1 MRAHVGWLA
10 VLLVAVLAA
19 CSGSGLVDVGDG
31 RQLYLTCGGEGSPTV
46 VMESGGAGHS
56 ATWQRI
62 QPEVAE
68 FTQACAYDRA
78 GTGRSS
84 SVAPHATTQAIAE
97 ELHALLAA
105 AGVQP
110 PYVLVD
116 HSLGGIIVRQFATR
130 YPDDNAGMVL
140 VDTSH
145 GDQRARF
152 QAAVTPEEWQR
163 YGSSSQDT
171 DFVFPEGTDLLGP
184 DLNEIPLVVL
194 SAGKVRS
201 DVPPD
206 VAQKLDGVRQEMHQE
221 LLNLSSNSTHVIAE
235 GSDHRIPQ
243 NRPELVV
250 GAISQVV
257 KGIRNQ
263 DKP

>member
-1 MRAHVGWLA
+1 MITRRCEVRTHVGWLA
-10 VLLVAVLAA
+10 ALMVVVLAG
-19 CSGSGLVDVGDG
+19 CGSGDQGLIDVGDG
-31 RQLYLTCGGEGSPTV
+31 RQLYLTCEGQGSPTV

-84 SVAPHATTQAIAE
+84 SVPKHGTIRAIAE
-97 ELHALLAA
+97 ELHVLLAVT
-105 AGVQP
+105 GVQP
-110 PYVLVD
+110 PYVLVG

-130 YPDDNAGMVL
+130 YPDDVAGMVL

-163 YGSSSQDT
+163 YGSPSQDT
-171 DFVFPEGTDLLGP
+171 DFVFP
-184 DLNEIPLVVL
+184 
-194 SAGKVRS
+194 
-201 DVPPD
+201 
-206 VAQKLDGVRQEMHQE
+206 
-221 LLNLSSNSTHVIAE
+221 
-235 GSDHRIPQ
+235 
-243 NRPELVV
+243 
-250 GAISQVV
+250 
-257 KGIRNQ
+257 
-263 DKP
+263 